1 MPSGA
6 NATTEGNSFRPSPS
20 GMTRGSPVASSTK
33 ATRLLVVPRSMPMMR
48 DNLVSLTQRLPEV
61 IDHGAQVGAGGQRLL
76 ERGQEGRP
84 PVRGRPIPHR
94 RQRADQPRFFLGM
107 AREQALALP

>member
-1 MPSGA
+1 
-6 NATTEGNSFRPSPS
+6 
-20 GMTRGSPVASSTK
+20 
-33 ATRLLVVPRSMPMMR
+33 MPMMR
-48 DNLVSLTQRLPEV
+48 DNLGSLTQRLPEV

-84 PVRGRPIPHR
+84 PVRGRPVPRR

-107 AREQALALP
+107 AREQALALLGQRAPVVSSRPPAFASARASWISNISAKSSGGAFGLS